1 MKFSIYIT
9 LSLIIL
15 TICDDCSTKSESDCK
30 GDCEWTAGTA
40 ASCAVATCTV
50 EGSAC
55 KEGATDCAFTAADAD
70 KGTPAKCASVADT
83 CALNNDKNAC
93 TPTAGCKFTA
103 AVAGKC
109 AAASSSGSGSGS
121 DSGSGSSGGFGLK
134 TTLFAIFLIFL
145 F

>member
-30 GDCEWTAGTA
+30 GDCKWTAGTA

-50 EGSAC
+50 EGNTC
-55 KEGATDCAFTAADAD
+55 KEGLTDCEYTAAAS
-70 KGTPAKCASVADT
+70 GTNTPASCASVADT
-83 CALNNDKNAC
+83 CALNNEKTAC
-93 TPTAGCKFTA
+93 NPTAGCKFTA

-109 AAASSSGSGSGS
+109 TAA
-121 DSGSGSSGGFGLK
+121 DSGSGSSGAFGLK
-134 TTLFAIFLIFL
+134 ITLFAIFLIFL

>member
-15 TICDDCSTKSESDCK
+15 TICDDCSSKSESDCK
-30 GDCEWTAGTA
+30 GDCKWTAGTA

-50 EGSAC
+50 QGSTC
-55 KEGATDCAFTAADAD
+55 KEGTTDCEYTAANS
-70 KGTPAKCASVADT
+70 GTGAPASCASVAAT
-83 CALNNDKNAC
+83 CALASDNTAC
-93 TPTAGCKFTA
+93 NPVAGCKFTA

-109 AAASSSGSGSGS
+109 AAVSNA
-121 DSGSGSSGGFGLK
+121 FGLK
-134 TTLFAIFLIFL
+134 TSLFAIFLIFL

>member
-55 KEGATDCAFTAADAD
+55 KEGATDCKFTAADDSA
-70 KGTPAKCASVADT
+70 GTPAKCASVAT
-83 CALNNDKNAC
+83 SCALASENTAC
-93 TPTAGCKFTA
+93 NPTAGCKFTA

-109 AAASSSGSGSGS
+109 AAASASGSGSGS
-121 DSGSGSSGGFGLK
+121 GSSGAFGLK